1 MYMIFHTMY
10 TTIHIIY
17 QTKKEMV
24 LAMLSNCKFSLEDID
39 KTKSVL
45 FAGIGGISMSAL
57 AQMLLRDGYSVT
69 GYDMKRTALTEKMEL
84 MGIEIAYEFEDIVF
98 DNVGLVV
105 YTKAL
110 TEEHYV
116 LKKAREMNISAI
128 DRPMLL
134 GAIMQKDRRRIGIA
148 GTHGK
153 STSTGMLSQIFL
165 SDPTLDP
172 TIMIGAQLPALG
184 DSYRVGSGGDFI
196 FEACEYKDAFLD
208 FCPNIAVVLNVELD
222 HTDYFSGIDAMVDS
236 FSKYIA
242 KCGKKGVA
250 IVNADNANAVRASL
264 MARDKVGKILYFSAE
279 STADID
285 ARNIKMNM
293 GCAEFDVYV
302 YDELYAHMKL
312 AIPGKFNISN
322 ALAVAG
328 AAYVCGI
335 PCAAVE
341 KGAAAF
347 SGVKRRFERRCIVN
361 GAVVID
367 DYAHHPDEIRATV
380 TTARGIAKRVIA
392 VFQPHTY
399 TRTRDLFD
407 KITKAFDGC
416 AEVIFADI
424 YSAREADIYG
434 VNSKM
439 LADAT
444 PNGKYLG
451 DFDAIS
457 EYLRSIARE
466 GDIILIMGAGD
477 INRLMV

>member
-1 MYMIFHTMY
+1 
-10 TTIHIIY
+10 
-17 QTKKEMV
+17 MV
-24 LAMLSNCKFSLEDID
+24 LIMSLNCKFSLKNVNKS
-39 KTKSVL
+39 KTVL

-57 AQMLLRDGYSVT
+57 AQMLLRDGYIVS

-98 DNVGLVV
+98 ENVGLVV

-110 TEEHYV
+110 SDDHYV
-116 LKKAREMNISAI
+116 LVKARENGITAI
-128 DRPMLL
+128 DRPVLL
-134 GAIMQKDRRRIGIA
+134 GEIMKNDRRRIGIA

-172 TIMIGAQLPALG
+172 TIMIGAQLPAMG
-184 DSYRVGSGGDFI
+184 DSYRVGRGGDFI

-222 HTDYFSGIDAMVDS
+222 HTDYFSDIDDMTES
-236 FSKYIA
+236 FADYIS
-242 KCGKKGVA
+242 KCGKNGVA
-250 IVNADNANAVRASL
+250 IVNGDNANAVKASL
-264 MARDKVGKILYFSAE
+264 MARENVGKILYFSAQTE
-279 STADID
+279 ADIYAD
-285 ARNIKMNM
+285 NIVYDK
-293 GCAEFDVYV
+293 GYAEFDICISGDV
-302 YDELYAHMKL
+302 YAHAKL
-312 AIPGKFNISN
+312 NIPGKFNISN

-335 PCAAVE
+335 PRSAVE
-341 KGAAAF
+341 KGMAEF
-347 SGVKRRFERRCIVN
+347 GGVNRRFERRCVVN

-380 TTARGIAKRVIA
+380 STACAISNRVIA

-407 KITKAFDGC
+407 DITKAFAGC
-416 AEVIFADI
+416 HQVIFADI

-434 VNSKM
+434 INSKM

-444 PNGKYLG
+444 PNALYLG
-451 DFDAIS
+451 GFEEIGA
-457 EYLRSIARE
+457 YLRSVARE

-477 INRLMV
+477 INKLVV

>member
-1 MYMIFHTMY
+1 
-10 TTIHIIY
+10 
-17 QTKKEMV
+17 
-24 LAMLSNCKFSLEDID
+24 MLLNCKFSLDNVD
-39 KTKSVL
+39 KSKTVL

-57 AQMLLRDGYSVT
+57 AQMLLRDGYIVS
-69 GYDMKRTALTEKMEL
+69 GYDMTCTALTEKMEL

-105 YTKAL
+105 YTKAIN
-110 TEEHYV
+110 EEHYI
-116 LKKAREMNISAI
+116 LKKARENGIAVI
-128 DRPMLL
+128 DRPVLL
-134 GAIMQKDRRRIGIA
+134 GEIMKNDRRRIGIA

-172 TIMIGAQLPALG
+172 TIMIGAQLPSMG

-222 HTDYFSGIDAMVDS
+222 HTDYFSGIDAMIES

-242 KCGKKGVA
+242 KCGKNGVA
-250 IVNADNANAVRASL
+250 IVNGDSANAVKASL

-279 STADID
+279 KPADIY
-285 ARNIKMNM
+285 AENVKFNT
-293 GCAEFDVYV
+293 GCAEFDVCV
-302 YDELYAHMKL
+302 SGDVYAHIKL
-312 AIPGKFNISN
+312 AIPGKFNVYN
-322 ALAVAG
+322 ALAVVG

-335 PCAAVE
+335 PGAAVE
-341 KGAAAF
+341 KGVAAF
-347 SGVKRRFERRCIVN
+347 GGVKRRFERRCVVN
-361 GAVVID
+361 GAVIID

-380 TTARGIAKRVIA
+380 STACAIAKRVIA

-407 KITKAFDGC
+407 DIVKSFDGC
-416 AEVIFADI
+416 EEVIFADI

-439 LADAT
+439 LADAA
-444 PNGKYLG
+444 PGGKYLG
-451 DFDAIS
+451 GFDEIS
-457 EYLRSIARE
+457 AYLRSIAKE

-477 INRLMV
+477 INRLVV

>member
-1 MYMIFHTMY
+1 
-10 TTIHIIY
+10 
-17 QTKKEMV
+17 
-24 LAMLSNCKFSLEDID
+24 MLLNCKFLLENID
-39 KTKSVL
+39 KTKTVM

-57 AQMLLRDGYSVT
+57 AQMLLRDGYSVS

-84 MGIEIAYEFEDIVF
+84 MGIEIAYSFEDIVF
-98 DNVGLVV
+98 DNVGLIV

-110 TEEHYV
+110 TKEHFV
-116 LKKAREMNISAI
+116 LVEAAKRNIPAI
-128 DRPMLL
+128 DRPVLL

-172 TIMIGAQLPALG
+172 TIMIGAQLPILG

-222 HTDYFSGIDAMVDS
+222 HTDYFSGIDSMVES

-264 MARDKVGKILYFSAE
+264 MAREKVGKILYFSAE
-279 STADID
+279 STADIYAD
-285 ARNIKMNM
+285 NVKMNM
-293 GCAEFDVYV
+293 GCAEFDAFVNG
-302 YDELYAHMKL
+302 ELYAHMKL

-335 PCAAVE
+335 PREAVE
-341 KGAAAF
+341 KGVSAF
-347 SGVKRRFERRCIVN
+347 GGVKRRFERRCVVN
-361 GAVVID
+361 GAVIVD

-380 TTARGIAKRVIA
+380 STACGIAKRVIA

-434 VNSKM
+434 INSQM

-444 PNGKYLG
+444 PNGRYIG
-451 DFDAIS
+451 GFDEIS
-457 EYLRSIARE
+457 NYLRSVARE

-477 INRLMV
+477 INRLVV